1 MEVVALFLFLIR
13 FIDCSLVYS
22 CLCLFVCFFFLLI
35 PLSFRRSVFVSRL
48 FIFIL
53 KQARLSLCGPPPPPV
68 FRDMYR
74 SNNHRAINP
83 TPSFNNYIVIS
94 TALARRVKAPNSS
107 LSIST
112 RVVESL
118 TMGRHDTLEQ
128 RAAEVR
134 IYKIPLDLS
143 LVCQEIGCKL
153 N

>member
-22 CLCLFVCFFFLLI
+22 CLCLVFFFFLLV

-53 KQARLSLCGPPPPPV
+53 KQARLSLCGPPPV

-94 TALARRVKAPNSS
+94 TALARIVKAPNSS

-112 RVVESL
+112 RVDSL
-118 TMGRHDTLEQ
+118 TKGRHDTLEQ

-134 IYKIPLDLS
+134 ISKIPLDVS
-143 LVCQEIGCKL
+143 LACQEIGCKL

>member
-1 MEVVALFLFLIR
+1 M
-13 FIDCSLVYS
+13 
-22 CLCLFVCFFFLLI
+22 FVCLFFFLLI

-53 KQARLSLCGPPPPPV
+53 KQARLSLCGPPV

-112 RVVESL
+112 RVESL

-134 IYKIPLDLS
+134 IYKIPLDVS
-143 LVCQEIGCKL
+143 LACQEIGCKL

>member
-22 CLCLFVCFFFLLI
+22 CLCLFVFVFFLLI

-112 RVVESL
+112 SL

-134 IYKIPLDLS
+134 IYKIPLDVS
-143 LVCQEIGCKL
+143 LACQEIGCKL
-153 N
+153 S

>member
-22 CLCLFVCFFFLLI
+22 CLCLFVCFVFLLI

-53 KQARLSLCGPPPPPV
+53 KQARLSLCGPPV

-94 TALARRVKAPNSS
+94 TALARRVKAPK
-107 LSIST
+107 SIST
-112 RVVESL
+112 RVESL

-128 RAAEVR
+128 RAAAVR
-134 IYKIPLDLS
+134 IYKIPLDVS
-143 LVCQEIGCKL
+143 LTCQEIGCKL

>member
-1 MEVVALFLFLIR
+1 MFGF
-13 FIDCSLVYS
+13 
-22 CLCLFVCFFFLLI
+22 FFFLLV

-53 KQARLSLCGPPPPPV
+53 KQAHLSLCGPPPPPV

-112 RVVESL
+112 RVESL

-134 IYKIPLDLS
+134 IYKIPLDVS
-143 LVCQEIGCKL
+143 LACQEIGCKL

>member
-13 FIDCSLVYS
+13 FIDCSLVYT
-22 CLCLFVCFFFLLI
+22 CLCLFVFFFLLI

-53 KQARLSLCGPPPPPV
+53 KQARLSLCGPPV

-112 RVVESL
+112 KVESL

-134 IYKIPLDLS
+134 IYKIPLDVS
-143 LVCQEIGCKL
+143 LACQEIGCKL

>member
-1 MEVVALFLFLIR
+1 M
-13 FIDCSLVYS
+13 D
-22 CLCLFVCFFFLLI
+22 
-35 PLSFRRSVFVSRL
+35 
-48 FIFIL
+48 
-53 KQARLSLCGPPPPPV
+53 PPV

-112 RVVESL
+112 RVESL

-134 IYKIPLDLS
+134 IYKIPLDVS
-143 LVCQEIGCKL
+143 LACQEIGCKL
-153 N
+153 NLNRLIQINFFGPRQYDCSVHCPLGKALVKPRFNPFLKGKLFLGKRFDWFQLLK

>member
-22 CLCLFVCFFFLLI
+22 CLCLFVCFVFLLI

-53 KQARLSLCGPPPPPV
+53 KQARLSLCGPPV

-94 TALARRVKAPNSS
+94 TALARRVKAPK
-107 LSIST
+107 SIST
-112 RVVESL
+112 RVESL

-128 RAAEVR
+128 RAAAVR
-134 IYKIPLDLS
+134 IYKIPLDVS
-143 LVCQEIGCKL
+143 LACQEIGWKL

>member
-1 MEVVALFLFLIR
+1 MFLFLIR

-22 CLCLFVCFFFLLI
+22 CLCLVFFFFLLV

-53 KQARLSLCGPPPPPV
+53 KQARLSLCGPPV

-112 RVVESL
+112 KVESL

-134 IYKIPLDLS
+134 ISKIPLDVS
-143 LVCQEIGCKL
+143 LACQEIGCKL

>member
-13 FIDCSLVYS
+13 FIDCSLVYT
-22 CLCLFVCFFFLLI
+22 CLCLFVCFFLLI

-53 KQARLSLCGPPPPPV
+53 KQARLSLCGPPV

-112 RVVESL
+112 KVESL

-134 IYKIPLDLS
+134 IYKIPLDVS
-143 LVCQEIGCKL
+143 LACQEIGCKL

>member
-22 CLCLFVCFFFLLI
+22 CLCLFVCFVFLLI

-53 KQARLSLCGPPPPPV
+53 KQARLSLCGPPV

-94 TALARRVKAPNSS
+94 TALARRVKATNSS

-112 RVVESL
+112 RVESL

-128 RAAEVR
+128 RAAAVR
-134 IYKIPLDLS
+134 IYKIPLDVS
-143 LVCQEIGCKL
+143 LACQEIGCKL

>member
-22 CLCLFVCFFFLLI
+22 RLCLFVCFVFLLI

-53 KQARLSLCGPPPPPV
+53 KQARLSLCGPPV

-94 TALARRVKAPNSS
+94 TALARRVKAPK
-107 LSIST
+107 SIST
-112 RVVESL
+112 RVESL

-128 RAAEVR
+128 RAAAVR
-134 IYKIPLDLS
+134 IYKIPLDVS
-143 LVCQEIGCKL
+143 LACQEIGCKL